1 MMPIL
6 LQCFELIEGSPIYTA
21 MLAYF
26 GLYPIITSLV
36 WMISALV
43 YFKRRDRQPAQ
54 RDDSDSPFVSIVI
67 PAYCEEQMIGEAL
80 AGALRLDYPSFE
92 IIVIDDGSTDRT
104 AERVKPFL
112 RDPRVR
118 LISKSVNEG
127 KAMGL
132 NDALPCMRGELF
144 VIMDADAIPD
154 RMMLRHLVPHFR
166 SARVGAVAGN
176 PRVRNRNSI
185 LAKLQAVEFSSV
197 IGLMRR
203 AQRTWGRVMCVSG
216 VVGMYRKSAVLD
228 AGALTPGMA
237 TEDIDLTWKLQM
249 RMYDVR
255 YEPQAL
261 VWMLVPDNMIL
272 WWKQRRRWARGLG
285 QVLRR
290 HNAVMR
296 SWKYRRM
303 MPLYVESMLSVL
315 WALVFLSVTTFWT
328 LSYALGHPPR
338 GGSPIPNLWGMLLFT
353 VCLAQ
358 LLCGVLI
365 DRRYERGALADSL
378 VSVLYPS
385 FYWALLAFTSS
396 LYTLPS
402 LVRTIR
408 VNSPTKWR
416 IEHVYNQ
423 P

>member
-1 MMPIL
+1 MPLIL
-6 LQCFELIEGSPIYTA
+6 HTIELIEQTPIYWLL
-21 MLAYF
+21 LAFF
-26 GLYPIITSLV
+26 GLYPIVTSLV

-43 YFKRRDRQPAQ
+43 YYFRHDRNAADP
-54 RDDSDSPFVSIVI
+54 DDSYLPFVSILI
-67 PAYCEEQMIGEAL
+67 PAYCEERMIGQAL
-80 AGALRLDYPSFE
+80 AGALQIDYPSFE

-104 AERVKPFL
+104 SEVVKPFL

-118 LISKSVNEG
+118 LITKHVNQG
-127 KAMGL
+127 KAMAL
-132 NDALPCMRGELF
+132 NDAIPCTRGELF

-154 RMMLRHLVPHFR
+154 RMMLRYLVPHFR

-176 PRVRNRNSI
+176 PRVRNRTT
-185 LAKLQAVEFSSV
+185 LFAKLQAVEFSSV

-216 VVGMYRKSAVLD
+216 VVGLYRKSAVLD

-255 YEPQAL
+255 YEPRAL
-261 VWMLVPDNMIL
+261 VWMVVPDRMDL

-296 SWKYRRM
+296 TWKYRRM
-303 MPLYVESMLSVL
+303 MPLYLESTLSVL
-315 WALVFLSVTTFWT
+315 WALDFLFVTAFW
-328 LSYALGHPPR
+328 LVCYSLGHAPR

-358 LLCGVLI
+358 LFCGVLL
-365 DRRYERGALADSL
+365 DRKYERAPLVDSFIG
-378 VSVLYPS
+378 VLYPS
-385 FYWALLAFTSS
+385 FYWALLASTSC
-396 LYTLPS
+396 LYTLPG
-402 LVRTIR
+402 LLHKIR
-408 VNSPTKWR
+408 VNTPTKWR
-416 IEHVYNQ
+416 IEHVYDEA
-423 P
+423 